1 MVDLR
6 TALIV
11 EDDPMLQA
19 AMNKVL
25 ARMGFRVVSA
35 SHFDGAA
42 SLLTA
47 LEVNIGCVSAQLPSK
62 SGYDLCEHIRGPLGL
77 MKLPVLVMCRHAN
90 PWDMACAE
98 DAGGNAFLR
107 KPFTMRQ
114 FSRSVKFL
122 LDPTRRGESP
132 TRELRPLT
140 PTSAAPVA
148 RRVPGGP
155 ALVAA

>member
-1 MVDLR
+1 MVDLL

-11 EDDPMLQA
+11 EDDPMLQT
-19 AMNKVL
+19 AMRKVL
-25 ARMGFRVVSA
+25 VSMSFRVVSA

-47 LEVNIGCVSAQLPSK
+47 LEVNLGCVSAQLPSK

-98 DAGGNAFLR
+98 DAGANAFLL

-122 LDPTRRGESP
+122 LDPTGRGESP
-132 TRELRPLT
+132 MRELRPLT
-140 PTSAAPVA
+140 PMSAVLVTG
-148 RRVPGGP
+148 RVPRDP
-155 ALVAA
+155 ALAAA